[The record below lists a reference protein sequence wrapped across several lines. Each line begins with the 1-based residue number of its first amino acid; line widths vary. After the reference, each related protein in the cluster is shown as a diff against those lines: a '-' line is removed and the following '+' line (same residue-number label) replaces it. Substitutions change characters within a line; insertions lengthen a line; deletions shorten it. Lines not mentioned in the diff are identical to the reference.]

1 MRKLKWNTIPILSI
15 ILISFL
21 LLVLFALVLT
31 DSTKGLLDKSTIG
44 ILILTLLVY
53 YSQMYINQV
62 NNHYSLESS
71 FRIKQLENLYLPLKT
86 VSSDFDKFDYK
97 ELVKYSYLASAE
109 LDQCIDDLIEYLKSP
124 DDFTA
129 NEKSKLFKKVED
141 ALKTDIESL
150 EKDITMYLKK

>member
-1 MRKLKWNTIPILSI
+1 
-15 ILISFL
+15 
-21 LLVLFALVLT
+21 
-31 DSTKGLLDKSTIG
+31 
-44 ILILTLLVY
+44 
-53 YSQMYINQV
+53 MYINQV

-124 DDFTA
+124 DDFYC
-129 NEKSKLFKKVED
+129 E
-141 ALKTDIESL
+141 
-150 EKDITMYLKK
+150 